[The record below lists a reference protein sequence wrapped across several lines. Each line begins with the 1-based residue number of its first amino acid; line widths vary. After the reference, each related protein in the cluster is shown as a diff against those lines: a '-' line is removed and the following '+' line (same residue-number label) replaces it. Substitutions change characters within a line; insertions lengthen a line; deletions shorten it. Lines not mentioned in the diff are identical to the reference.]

1 MYVPGA
7 RLWSSATT
15 LGPRVA
21 AIFVVPEYTL
31 RSSELHFEKESSA
44 CAVPWPTF
52 TEKLR
57 LPFLGVRDPERVRI
71 CVAAGGGGG
80 TTGAVVTAAV
90 AAETAVVEPALFDA
104 DTATRKLAPA
114 STAIGEY
121 EGVVA
126 PATSEHAPPEASQR
140 LH

>member
-44 CAVPWPTF
+44 CATPWPTF

-57 LPFLGVRDPERVRI
+57 PAFFGFRDPEKVRV
-71 CVAAGGGGG
+71 CVVAGGGG
-80 TTGAVVTAAV
+80 TTGAAVTAAV
-90 AAETAVVEPALFDA
+90 AVETAVEEPALFDA
-104 DTATRKLAPA
+104 ATATRRVVPA
-114 STAIGEY
+114 STAVGEY
-121 EGVVA
+121 DGLVA